1 MKKIISFEKELD
13 FPTMIGEITSISLD
27 QNIEFLDSSSAAGEM
42 IVSGGYK
49 LTEAST
55 LIEDFKYDIPVEITL
70 TEKLDL
76 STTKISISNF
86 NYEIINDDILKCNID
101 LLLEGVEE
109 IEIEENSEEIQEE
122 NLELEKQK
130 ENSTEQVEKLEVLD
144 DNSTR
149 ECDGDLEE
157 NEDEKELPIKVDTII
172 QEEEKL
178 ELKQETPF
186 KMDIIEEE
194 KNEIEMPQ
202 AEIKIPKKEEE
213 KMENVEE
220 NVTPN
225 ISSLFQVFENSEETF
240 TTYSVYIMRK
250 EDTIDKIMDHY
261 HISREQLSEYN
272 DLDNLEIGSKV
283 IIPSCNE

>member
-1 MKKIISFEKELD
+1 MKKVISFEKELD

-55 LIEDFKYDIPVEITL
+55 LIEDFKYTIPVEITL

-76 STTKISISNF
+76 STTKISISDF

-109 IEIEENSEEIQEE
+109 VEIEEKEELEVDEEIEE
-122 NLELEKQK
+122 KNERKIETEEKK
-130 ENSTEQVEKLEVLD
+130 EEKEIEQIEILD
-144 DNSTR
+144 DDSNR

-157 NEDEKELPIKVDTII
+157 KKEEQEIPVKMEEEEELPFKIAPK
-172 QEEEKL
+172 EE
-178 ELKQETPF
+178 
-186 KMDIIEEE
+186 
-194 KNEIEMPQ
+194 NEIEMPQ
-202 AEIKIPKKEEE
+202 AEINIFQKEEE
-213 KMENVEE
+213 KMENQEE
-220 NVTPN
+220 PLSSN

-250 EDTIDKIMDHY
+250 EDTLDRIMDHY
-261 HISREQLSEYN
+261 HVNREQLSEYN
-272 DLDNLEIGSKV
+272 DLDNLEIGSKI
-283 IIPSCNE
+283 IIPSYHE

>member
-1 MKKIISFEKELD
+1 MKKVISFEKELD

-55 LIEDFKYDIPVEITL
+55 LIEDFKYNIPVEITL

-76 STTKISISNF
+76 STTKISISDF

-109 IEIEENSEEIQEE
+109 VEIEEKEEKEIEIEQI
-122 NLELEKQK
+122 
-130 ENSTEQVEKLEVLD
+130 EVLD
-144 DNSTR
+144 EDSNR

-157 NEDEKELPIKVDTII
+157 NKEEQELPVKMEDEEEFPFEIKQKE
-172 QEEEKL
+172 E
-178 ELKQETPF
+178 
-186 KMDIIEEE
+186 
-194 KNEIEMPQ
+194 NEIKMPQ
-202 AEIKIPKKEEE
+202 AEINIFQKEEE
-213 KMENVEE
+213 KMEKQEE
-220 NVTPN
+220 SLTSN

-250 EDTIDKIMDHY
+250 EDTLDRIMDHY
-261 HISREQLSEYN
+261 HVNREQLSEYN
-272 DLDNLEIGSKV
+272 DLDNLEIGSKI
-283 IIPSCNE
+283 IIPSYHE

>member
-1 MKKIISFEKELD
+1 MKKVISFEKELD

-27 QNIEFLDSSSAAGEM
+27 QDIEFLDSSSAAGKL

-76 STTKISISNF
+76 STTKISISDF

-109 IEIEENSEEIQEE
+109 IEIEEVKEEIEE
-122 NLELEKQK
+122 LNEVSTKEK
-130 ENSTEQVEKLEVLD
+130 EEVLD
-144 DNSTR
+144 NDSNR
-149 ECDGDLEE
+149 ECDGDIK
-157 NEDEKELPIKVDTII
+157 EDEEDKEV
-172 QEEEKL
+172 
-178 ELKQETPF
+178 PF
-186 KMDIIEEE
+186 KVREESIEDLSEVKVEE
-194 KNEIEMPQ
+194 DEEINEIEMPQ
-202 AEIKIPKKEEE
+202 TSIENNKKEEE
-213 KMENVEE
+213 KIENMEEDA
-220 NVTPN
+220 TPN

-272 DLDNLEIGSKV
+272 DLSSLEIGSKV